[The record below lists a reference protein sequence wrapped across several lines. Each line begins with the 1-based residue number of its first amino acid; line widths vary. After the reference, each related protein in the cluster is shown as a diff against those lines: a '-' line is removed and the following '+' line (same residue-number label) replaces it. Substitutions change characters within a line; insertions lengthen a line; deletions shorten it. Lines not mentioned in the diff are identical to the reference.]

1 MLASMATAVPFR
13 RKPNRL
19 ALSTYADPVIV
30 LLTLTTADRRH
41 YFAASRW
48 AVFCLRMLEGVAARR
63 RALVFAYCFM
73 PDHVHLV
80 VQITGDGSVVDFVKE
95 FKQRTGYAFKRATG
109 RSLWQRSYFDH
120 VLRGDEDLVAACRYV
135 FANPVRAGLVDRA
148 DGYVFSGSL
157 VWGRDVLVEA

>member
-1 MLASMATAVPFR
+1 MATRALFR

-19 ALSTYADPVIV
+19 PLSTYAEPLAVS
-30 LLTLTTADRRH
+30 LTLATNARREV
-41 YFAASRW
+41 FAAARW
-48 AVFCLRMLEGVAARR
+48 TSVCTRALTRVAERR

-109 RSLWQRSYFDH
+109 RSLWQRSYYDH
-120 VLRGDEDLVAACRYV
+120 VLRRDEDLVAACRYV
-135 FANPVRAGLVDRA
+135 FANPVRAGLVDREDEFA
-148 DGYVFSGSL
+148 ASGSL
-157 VWGRDVLVEA
+157 VWRRDVLVEA